1 MSEGTGQG
9 DTVKP
14 TLHSRIGSAVTQTL
28 RVPILTIPSE
38 TEGSAAFKQRL
49 AALISARSTH
59 IYIDTSFLMW
69 MTKIGSNSRRE
80 LVGWL
85 QQNCT
90 GRVHVPIWAAHEY
103 LKHHVAGTIV
113 SELAAKTK
121 EIAGLIGRTYT
132 DFRPFIDE
140 PFGEGA
146 EDPLTIRA
154 DTRAA
159 LSVLKRLAV
168 TSRQWKQSYQKHA
181 SEVIAFINE
190 VTPEQTSVY
199 EHLEDITQAGAGRF
213 VGSVPPGYQDRRKKG
228 SEPQSKRP
236 KDEAP
241 TDSNR
246 YGDLVFWKELLVHA
260 RHAKAT
266 ALIIVTN
273 DRKNDWHMGGRNEPD
288 IDPTLHELK
297 KAWKPV
303 PRPHPMLV
311 MEAKLVADVDRVE
324 LMDSAYLGALLLEV
338 AEDDVRSFA
347 DVAIIPDGP
356 EPEKENDRR
365 AKIREERIAAD
376 AAKAIAEATEKGYL
390 FSDSPQVLNSR
401 AILLRT
407 LYQTRSTIDKKGD
420 ELLV

>member
-1 MSEGTGQG
+1 MSEGIGQG

-49 AALISARSTH
+49 AALISAHSTH

-132 DFRPFIDE
+132 YFRPFIDE

-159 LSVLKRLAV
+159 LSVLNRLAAHKPAV
-168 TSRQWKQSYQKHA
+168 ETVIPEACLGGDCLHQRGHTRANLRLRASRRHNA
-181 SEVIAFINE
+181 S
-190 VTPEQTSVY
+190 
-199 EHLEDITQAGAGRF
+199 
-213 VGSVPPGYQDRRKKG
+213 RRG
-228 SEPQSKRP
+228 PFRWVCSTRLS
-236 KDEAP
+236 
-241 TDSNR
+241 
-246 YGDLVFWKELLVHA
+246 
-260 RHAKAT
+260 
-266 ALIIVTN
+266 
-273 DRKNDWHMGGRNEPD
+273 
-288 IDPTLHELK
+288 
-297 KAWKPV
+297 
-303 PRPHPMLV
+303 
-311 MEAKLVADVDRVE
+311 
-324 LMDSAYLGALLLEV
+324 
-338 AEDDVRSFA
+338 
-347 DVAIIPDGP
+347 GP
-356 EPEKENDRR
+356 E
-365 AKIREERIAAD
+365 EE
-376 AAKAIAEATEKGYL
+376 G
-390 FSDSPQVLNSR
+390 
-401 AILLRT
+401 
-407 LYQTRSTIDKKGD
+407 
-420 ELLV
+420 